1 MHFNSRRIPK
11 IELHVHLDT
20 CISYHCAKMLMP
32 ALNLK
37 VFQSNFIA
45 PSQCTDLGDFLR
57 RISPQLSLLQTH
69 TALRQAVEDMFDQ
82 LHADGVI
89 YAELRFAPFL
99 HLNQYLTAEEVI
111 ETVLDAMQINSHIF
125 DIKANLILCTLRHF
139 TAEQSL
145 ETARLVTKYLHYGVV
160 ALDLAADEARYPL
173 DNHVEAFNYV
183 RQHGGNCI
191 AHAGEA
197 KDFVSVN
204 ETLNKLKVSRI
215 GHGVRSIA
223 DRATLDRLLEEHIHL
238 EICPGCNIVCNIY
251 PSIEEHPVNA
261 LFREGISLSI
271 NTDARTVANTSLDKE
286 YQLLHHVFGW
296 DTEEFLVC
304 NINAIDACFASLPL
318 KKQLKANL
326 TG

>member
-89 YAELRFAPFL
+89 YAELRFAPLL

-145 ETARLVTKYLHYGVV
+145 ETARLVTKYLHYGLSRLTLQLMKP
-160 ALDLAADEARYPL
+160 ATRWITMLRRLIMYASMEAT
-173 DNHVEAFNYV
+173 
-183 RQHGGNCI
+183 
-191 AHAGEA
+191 
-197 KDFVSVN
+197 VSHMQ
-204 ETLNKLKVSRI
+204 ERLRI
-215 GHGVRSIA
+215 SSA
-223 DRATLDRLLEEHIHL
+223 
-238 EICPGCNIVCNIY
+238 
-251 PSIEEHPVNA
+251 
-261 LFREGISLSI
+261 
-271 NTDARTVANTSLDKE
+271 
-286 YQLLHHVFGW
+286 
-296 DTEEFLVC
+296 
-304 NINAIDACFASLPL
+304 
-318 KKQLKANL
+318 
-326 TG
+326 